1 MRSLLLALCGALALT
16 AHADDNWQA
25 FPLDQSAYDFSGDKL
40 KQQWPTLT
48 RGFHYPF
55 PDAAKVREMA
65 TRYPELREQTAFTG
79 DAEAYSQALQDVW
92 RSMFRGDYA
101 KAKADGLKLGP
112 AGQVPAMFAQV
123 TYALYLEPNPARKHA
138 LLEEV
143 IERTDAAGALVQAD
157 TLAQFGRAYAKARLG
172 EELPIGTV
180 LKRGYTSQI
189 PNELEALL
197 KQDPQ
202 HAFALATLGGYHA
215 GVIRKVGSMMARMT
229 YGANKGDMEKYF
241 ARSMSVVEDI
251 PISHVEYANALVYVY
266 DDDEAAKAL
275 AHLRRAAALKPT
287 YAMEALEVE
296 LAKKLLQQQ
305 EQQVAAR

>member
-1 MRSLLLALCGALALT
+1 MRSLLLALAGVAALQ
-16 AHADDNWQA
+16 AHANDDWQP
-25 FPLDQSAYDFSGDKL
+25 FPLDQSAYDFSGTKL
-40 KQQWPTLT
+40 QEQWPVLT
-48 RGFHYPF
+48 RGFNYPF
-55 PDAAKVREMA
+55 PDAAKVTEMA
-65 TRYPELREQTAFTG
+65 QRYPELREQTAFNG

-92 RSMFRGDYA
+92 RDMFRGDYA
-101 KAKADGLKLGP
+101 KAKAKGLKLGP

-123 TYALYLEPNPARKHA
+123 TYALYLEPNTERKHQ

-143 IERTDAAGALVQAD
+143 ISRTDAAGELVQAD

-189 PNELEALL
+189 PDELEQLL
-197 KQDPQ
+197 KQDQQ

-241 ARSMSVVEDI
+241 AQSMAVVDDI
-251 PISHVEYANALVYVY
+251 PISHFEYANALTYVY
-266 DDDEAAKAL
+266 GDDEQRKVID
-275 AHLRRAAALKPT
+275 HLRLAANLKPR

-296 LAKKLLQQQ
+296 LAKKLLREQ
-305 EQQVAAR
+305 ETQLAQR